1 MISAVVLGISE
12 SKFDDS
18 ILPSKIHLHNYDRL
32 FFYWNRNGGGVACY
46 IRNNLSYEVESF
58 WGGAEIESIF
68 LELLL
73 PNTKPVV
80 VGINYRPP
88 RQSEVL
94 EIIKTHFS
102 KLDTNISKIYISGNF
117 IVNLY
122 LITFFTFIYLITF
135 FKKKL
140 LKSQSIPSDIKK
152 CYESCRI

>member
-1 MISAVVLGISE
+1 MKL
-12 SKFDDS
+12 
-18 ILPSKIHLHNYDRL
+18 NL
-32 FFYWNRNGGGVACY
+32 F
-46 IRNNLSYEVESF
+46 
-58 WGGAEIESIF
+58 GGAEIESIF

-73 PNTKPVV
+73 PNTKTVV
-80 VGINYRPP
+80 AGINYRPP

-135 FKKKL
+135 FKKK
-140 LKSQSIPSDIKK
+140 IA
-152 CYESCRI
+152 

>member
-1 MISAVVLGISE
+1 MKL
-12 SKFDDS
+12 
-18 ILPSKIHLHNYDRL
+18 NL
-32 FFYWNRNGGGVACY
+32 F
-46 IRNNLSYEVESF
+46 
-58 WGGAEIESIF
+58 GGAEIESIF

-73 PNTKPVV
+73 PNTKTVV
-80 VGINYRPP
+80 VGINYWPP

-135 FKKKL
+135 LKKKNC
-140 LKSQSIPSDIKK
+140 LKANS
-152 CYESCRI
+152 